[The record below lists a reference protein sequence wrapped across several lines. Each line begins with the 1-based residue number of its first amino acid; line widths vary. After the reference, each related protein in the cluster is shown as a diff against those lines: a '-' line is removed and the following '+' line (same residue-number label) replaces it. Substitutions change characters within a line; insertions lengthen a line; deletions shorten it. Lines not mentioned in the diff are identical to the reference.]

1 MDTADALDPP
11 NCPDHLGLLERLI
24 AERACERLVVEFVR
38 RLDLGEPGD
47 VAELFAPDGL
57 WEWAEGN
64 RRIEGR
70 DALRAYFAGRPAER
84 LSRRL
89 CTNILVTLTSASTAT
104 ASTYFTTFRVDG
116 HTGGMLPPRLPVQVG
131 RYEDTFRKVEGRW
144 LLAARELFLDF
155 AGPTERLSPAD
166 ARAGD

>member
-1 MDTADALDPP
+1 MDTDALDRP
-11 NCPDHLGLLERLI
+11 NPLDRLI
-24 AERACERLVVEFVR
+24 AERACERLIVEFVR
-38 RLDLGEPGD
+38 RLDLGEPAD
-47 VAELFAPDGL
+47 VAELFTPDGV
-57 WEWAEGN
+57 WEWAEGG

-70 DALRAYFAGRPAER
+70 DALRAYFAGRPADR

-89 CTNILVTLTSASTAT
+89 CTNILVTLTSAATAT

-131 RYEDTFRKVEGRW
+131 RYEDTFLKVDGRW

-155 AGPTERLSPAD
+155 GGPTERLGPAD
-166 ARAGD
+166 ARREA